1 MNDINPK
8 ASEHAEIRE
17 AVRAAC
23 TPFDSAYWQRVE
35 RCVGY
40 PDDFVQAMPWRWSS
54 PSFSHVSG
62 PR

>member
-35 RCVGY
+35 RGAGS
-40 PDDFVQAMPWRWSS
+40 DLWRAYL
-54 PSFSHVSG
+54 SF
-62 PR
+62 RL